1 MTSPDKRS
9 LEIGAVV
16 KVALRLDCQT
26 LNKVPWNK
34 RCLTNIIHIDDD
46 YSNTKQP
53 MACRA
58 LLTRSGS
65 VLACRGLVVL
75 VDEVGMATS
84 WRPVPWL
91 YLRLIIQ
98 VDLITLSPSARQA
111 GVVDHQVAPHLRPPE
126 DQITWI
132 WGQNLT
138 WRHSSTIYRPGL
150 HGGAP
155 DNVVDYFKSS
165 RSDLCSFWFLP
176 QWKGTWKSWW
186 AGGQVKLPSLVGSG
200 YFPSFFSCFSFFP
213 SSSPLPQL
221 LIHLEVWLT
230 SRSGSPPLQGSLCSF
245 RVHNCVPDKYQIYSS
260 NMLPEQGS
268 SGDVRGKASI

>member
-1 MTSPDKRS
+1 MLSHPKKVFCVLKHGSPSAINLELVTPLGEVARERVRERLDVRERHKVVPQTMPVFIKDNRNDISQTKTFDTTWHKMTSPDKRS

-16 KVALRLDCQT
+16 KVALRLDCET

-34 RCLTNIIHIDDD
+34 TYLTNIIHIDDD

-98 VDLITLSPSARQA
+98 VDLVKIITFRSPGRC
-111 GVVDHQVAPHLRPPE
+111 RWPPGGA
-126 DQITWI
+126 TPPA
-132 WGQNLT
+132 T
-138 WRHSSTIYRPGL
+138 WRSNHQDL
-150 HGGAP
+150 
-155 DNVVDYFKSS
+155 KS
-165 RSDLCSFWFLP
+165 
-176 QWKGTWKSWW
+176 KS
-186 AGGQVKLPSLVGSG
+186 
-200 YFPSFFSCFSFFP
+200 
-213 SSSPLPQL
+213 
-221 LIHLEVWLT
+221 HL
-230 SRSGSPPLQGSLCSF
+230 
-245 RVHNCVPDKYQIYSS
+245 
-260 NMLPEQGS
+260 
-268 SGDVRGKASI
+268 KA